1 MQIVKQLL
9 VLVLMLV
16 MLRAQQVCMKQECA
30 AQIAACTPTCAK
42 LMGKC
47 TFECT
52 LMSQGC
58 MQACVSAN
66 SEAKALLECSYN
78 KCLNY

>member
-1 MQIVKQLL
+1 MNKL
-9 VLVLMLV
+9 VLLIITILITC
-16 MLRAQQVCMKQECA
+16 LNGQQICIKQSCA
-30 AQIAACTPTCAK
+30 AQIAACDLTCVK

-47 TFECT
+47 TFDCT

-58 MQACVSAN
+58 MQDCVTTN
-66 SEAKALLECSYN
+66 NPAKALLECSYN